1 MKTHSLTC
9 ERCCDR
15 PAECAVLVGL
25 YDELTFW
32 CDRCRRELR
41 KDGNDITADRVRAA
55 IGERMQMRHRPWMPH
70 ADGNLRRAIGM
81 RVRGFVAAVRRMEA
95 A

>member
-55 IGERMQMRHRPWMPH
+55 IGERMSARGWPWTP
-70 ADGNLRRAIGM
+70 AANANCRLALGQ
-81 RVRGFVAAVRRMEA
+81 RVREFIAAVRRMEA